1 MLDDTL
7 SDIGGVTVAD
17 PSRSVLHY
25 TAPGVPLVPFT
36 DPNAFAQHSGGDN
49 MTAHAVL
56 VWDLPTRIFHWALV
70 IAVVVSYV
78 TGGEEGSWFVVH
90 TVSGYIV
97 ALLLLFRLIWGFWGS
112 AHSRFSDFIYSLG
125 SVGAYLRRL
134 VQLDP
139 PKFVGHNPLGGWM
152 VVLLLVVL
160 AANVTTGLLSG
171 EEHGPGGLLL
181 PLIAAPGEEG
191 LGEIHEVLANVIVV
205 LAGLHLL
212 GVAADWVLTR
222 ENLLRAMISGKKMLD
237 EQDAAQE
244 PRPVSG
250 WRVLVA
256 TALVVIAG
264 FALFQ
269 KTDFAQLATVPVTAG
284 HGGEVND
291 GEESQH

>member
-1 MLDDTL
+1 
-7 SDIGGVTVAD
+7 
-17 PSRSVLHY
+17 
-25 TAPGVPLVPFT
+25 
-36 DPNAFAQHSGGDN
+36 
-49 MTAHAVL
+49 MTAYAVS
-56 VWDLPTRIFHWALV
+56 VWDLPTRIFHWALG

-90 TVSGYIV
+90 TVSGYVV
-97 ALLLLFRLIWGFWGS
+97 ALLLFFRLVWGFWGS

-125 SVGAYLRRL
+125 SVGAYVRRL
-134 VQLDP
+134 ARLEP

-205 LAGLHLL
+205 LACLHIL
-212 GVAADWVLTR
+212 GVAADWLLTR
-222 ENLLRAMISGKKMLD
+222 ENLLRAMITGKKMLD
-237 EQDAAQE
+237 EESAAHEQ
-244 PRPVSG
+244 RPVSG
-250 WRVLVA
+250 WRVLVV
-256 TALVVIAG
+256 TVLVAVAG

-269 KTDFAQLATVPVTAG
+269 KTDFAQLATVPANAG
-284 HGGEVND
+284 QGGEADD
-291 GEESQH
+291 GEKSQHN